1 MKFFYSPVELFSL
14 ITNSKKYSVA
24 DKVQAKWFFSKKGEQ
39 AYKEADVSK
48 KTRLFYDY
56 LSINRKENE
65 QSNQLTLKM
74 SYLLASGIAGSSL
87 EYGSYPQIFDKEKNP
102 FIKYF
107 CDNNRFNTNELLAIL
122 NNESDSKKF
131 ANYKSLTYQSED
143 YPKDIYKIERLIIT
157 LGKKN
162 QDSVLETP
170 FTYTNNMFGG
180 AKK

>member
-107 CDNNRFNTNELLAIL
+107 CDKSAFNFHCA
-122 NNESDSKKF
+122 F
-131 ANYKSLTYQSED
+131 
-143 YPKDIYKIERLIIT
+143 
-157 LGKKN
+157 
-162 QDSVLETP
+162 
-170 FTYTNNMFGG
+170 G
-180 AKK
+180 AKLLTAKASYAKLSVYDRFSLFYFYSFFY